1 VPSLVVSQGRL
12 VIPANG
18 ITVVEPGAGDAKP
31 KSIWRSAQLRPGTA
45 SPVVVGGRLLTL
57 NDGGILTC
65 ADAQDGKRL
74 WQLRLKGSF
83 SATPVVAG
91 GHLYCVS
98 EEGRVQVV
106 DPSKA
111 EGIVVSEL
119 ALEQTVIGTPSIA
132 AGSLFV
138 RSDSRLVRLGGTAL
152 R

>member
-1 VPSLVVSQGRL
+1 M
-12 VIPANG
+12 
-18 ITVVEPGAGDAKP
+18 
-31 KSIWRSAQLRPGTA
+31 
-45 SPVVVGGRLLTL
+45 
-57 NDGGILTC
+57 
-65 ADAQDGKRL
+65 

-98 EEGRVQVV
+98 EDGRVQVV

-111 EGIVVSEL
+111 EGTVVSEL